1 MSGNPC
7 LRNLPEFLRT
17 VRKASGRK
25 CDKYVCDCRKNEPG
39 IPDHQAMIRE
49 RKPCVVLTFS
59 TTTAAMS
66 MEKRCGEHK
75 IPGRLIPVP
84 REITA
89 GCGLAWK
96 MPEEDYEKY
105 KDEVESLNI
114 TVEQKVWLKL

>member
-1 MSGNPC
+1 
-7 LRNLPEFLRT
+7 
-17 VRKASGRK
+17 
-25 CDKYVCDCRKNEPG
+25 
-39 IPDHQAMIRE
+39 MIRE

-66 MEKRCGEHK
+66 MEKKCGQNK

-96 MPEEDYEKY
+96 MSEEDYEKY
-105 KDEVESLNI
+105 KDEVEELNI
-114 TVEQKVWLKL
+114 AVEQKVWLKL

>member
-1 MSGNPC
+1 
-7 LRNLPEFLRT
+7 
-17 VRKASGRK
+17 
-25 CDKYVCDCRKNEPG
+25 
-39 IPDHQAMIRE
+39 MIRE

-96 MPEEDYEKY
+96 MPEEDYEHYSGAEGLAEIIKIR
-105 KDEVESLNI
+105 K
-114 TVEQKVWLKL
+114 

>member
-1 MSGNPC
+1 
-7 LRNLPEFLRT
+7 
-17 VRKASGRK
+17 
-25 CDKYVCDCRKNEPG
+25 
-39 IPDHQAMIRE
+39 MIRE

-66 MEKRCGEHK
+66 MEKRS
-75 IPGRLIPVP
+75 GRLIPVP

>member
-1 MSGNPC
+1 
-7 LRNLPEFLRT
+7 
-17 VRKASGRK
+17 
-25 CDKYVCDCRKNEPG
+25 
-39 IPDHQAMIRE
+39 MIRE
-49 RKPCVVLTFS
+49 KKPCVVLTFS

-66 MEKRCGEHK
+66 MEKRCGQNK

-96 MPEEDYEKY
+96 MSEEDYEKY

>member
-1 MSGNPC
+1 
-7 LRNLPEFLRT
+7 
-17 VRKASGRK
+17 
-25 CDKYVCDCRKNEPG
+25 
-39 IPDHQAMIRE
+39 MIRE
-49 RKPCVVLTFS
+49 KKPCVVLTFS

-66 MEKRCGEHK
+66 MEKKCGQNK

-96 MPEEDYEKY
+96 MSEEDYEKY